1 MIRGSA
7 SLMGA
12 PRWNRTEASLGPGA
26 LTLLSYP
33 SVPLSSSPF
42 DGMKRWDDRRRAT
55 LVMSG
60 GCPGRGVRVIY
71 RQTFSG
77 SGSVEVA
84 VGGNQFDGVEAIG
97 LMAAV
102 DFERHGELYGVIGP
116 QRMRVGRYV

>member
-12 PRWNRTEASLGPGA
+12 PLWNRTEAGLGIGA

-42 DGMKRWDDRRRAT
+42 DGMKCRDDRRRAT

-60 GCPGRGVRVIY
+60 GCILSPRKMMSYDFYILAFIYHCRPVAEGRRPGDSNR
-71 RQTFSG
+71 TST
-77 SGSVEVA
+77 
-84 VGGNQFDGVEAIG
+84 GG
-97 LMAAV
+97 
-102 DFERHGELYGVIGP
+102 RC
-116 QRMRVGRYV
+116 GRRT